1 MKMLNDFMNNTKGL
15 TRNPL
20 GIIALFVSL
29 IYGFACLVL
38 STSISNLVANNE
50 RLPLIWFIIIFP
62 IIILIAF
69 IYLVVNHHEKLYA
82 PGDFR
87 GDDAFIQTIDENKR
101 RQRIQEEVENLEAS
115 PKSDETEQKEDSK
128 ENLTNESSQPEKIE
142 VKTKT
147 PNVPDSELIQMYTNS
162 EKWSINELSLKY
174 KVPLKAQVKLRTQ
187 NDNIELDGYG
197 IDATSTYI
205 VEVKFWQSSRSDKRL
220 KLKIQE
226 FLSKKSRLER
236 AFNKPN
242 KSMKIIIALVYD
254 NLSEIN
260 QGALRSFVQELGGGN
275 NVILEFFDYN
285 ELKKNFE

>member
-1 MKMLNDFMNNTKGL
+1 MKMLNDFMNNAKGL

-50 RLPLIWFIIIFP
+50 RLPVIWFIIIFP

-101 RQRIQEEVENLEAS
+101 KQRIQEEVENLEAS
-115 PKSDETEQKEDSK
+115 PKSDDSEQKEEPESNTTEETTISK
-128 ENLTNESSQPEKIE
+128 PSE
-142 VKTKT
+142 VKTETKSI
-147 PNVPDSELIQMYTNS
+147 PESALIKMYTNA
-162 EKWSINELSLKY
+162 EEWSINELSLKY
-174 KVPLKAQVKLRTQ
+174 KVPLKSQVKLRTQ
-187 NDNIELDGYG
+187 LDNFELDGYG
-197 IDATSTYI
+197 TDATSTYV
-205 VEVKFWQSSRSDKRL
+205 VEVKFWQSSRSNKRL

-226 FLSKKSRLER
+226 FLTKKSRLER
-236 AFNKPN
+236 SFNTPSR
-242 KSMKIIIALVYD
+242 SMKIIIALVYD

-260 QGALRSFVQELGGGN
+260 QDELRAYVQEIGGS
-275 NVILEFFDYN
+275 NVILEFFDYS
-285 ELKKNFE
+285 ELKKSYE

>member
-1 MKMLNDFMNNTKGL
+1 MLNDFMNNAKGL

-101 RQRIQEEVENLEAS
+101 KQRIQEEVENLEAS
-115 PKSDETEQKEDSK
+115 PKSVDSEQNEEPESNTTEDTTIIKPS
-128 ENLTNESSQPEKIE
+128 E
-142 VKTKT
+142 VKTEIKSI
-147 PNVPDSELIQMYTNS
+147 PESALIKMYTNA
-162 EKWSINELSLKY
+162 EEWSINELSLKY
-174 KVPLKAQVKLRTQ
+174 KVPFKSQVKLRTQ
-187 NDNIELDGYG
+187 FDNFELDGYG
-197 IDATSTYI
+197 TDSTSTYV
-205 VEVKFWQSSRSDKRL
+205 VEVKFWQTSRSNRRL

-226 FLSKKSRLER
+226 FLTKKSRLER
-236 AFNKPN
+236 SFNKPSR
-242 KSMKIIIALVYD
+242 SMKIIIALVYD

-260 QGALRSFVQELGGGN
+260 QDELKAYVHEIGGS
-275 NVILEFFDYN
+275 NVILEFFDYF
-285 ELKKNFE
+285 ELKKNYE

>member
-1 MKMLNDFMNNTKGL
+1 MNNAKGL

-50 RLPLIWFIIIFP
+50 RLPVIWFIIIFP

-101 RQRIQEEVENLEAS
+101 KQRIQEEVENLEAS
-115 PKSDETEQKEDSK
+115 PKSDDSEQKEEPESNTTEETTISK
-128 ENLTNESSQPEKIE
+128 PSE
-142 VKTKT
+142 VKTETKSI
-147 PNVPDSELIQMYTNS
+147 PESALIKMYTNA
-162 EKWSINELSLKY
+162 EEWSINELSLKY
-174 KVPLKAQVKLRTQ
+174 KVQLKSQVKLRTQ
-187 NDNIELDGYG
+187 LDNFELDGYG
-197 IDATSTYI
+197 TDATSTYV
-205 VEVKFWQSSRSDKRL
+205 VEVKFWQSSRSNKRL

-226 FLSKKSRLER
+226 FLTKKSRLER
-236 AFNKPN
+236 SFNTPSR
-242 KSMKIIIALVYD
+242 SMKIIIALVYD

-260 QGALRSFVQELGGGN
+260 QDELRAYLQEIGGS
-275 NVILEFFDYN
+275 NVILEFFDYS
-285 ELKKNFE
+285 ELKKSYE

>member
-1 MKMLNDFMNNTKGL
+1 MLNDFMNNAKGL

-101 RQRIQEEVENLEAS
+101 KQRIQEEVENLEAS
-115 PKSDETEQKEDSK
+115 PKSVDSEQNEEPESNTTEETTIIKPS
-128 ENLTNESSQPEKIE
+128 E
-142 VKTKT
+142 VKTEIKSI
-147 PNVPDSELIQMYTNS
+147 PESALIKMYTNA
-162 EKWSINELSLKY
+162 EEWSINELSLKY
-174 KVPLKAQVKLRTQ
+174 KVPFKSQVKLRTQ
-187 NDNIELDGYG
+187 FDNFELDGYG
-197 IDATSTYI
+197 TDSTSTYV
-205 VEVKFWQSSRSDKRL
+205 VEVKFWQTSRSNRRL

-226 FLSKKSRLER
+226 FLTKKSRLER
-236 AFNKPN
+236 SFNKPSR
-242 KSMKIIIALVYD
+242 SMKIIIALVYD

-260 QGALRSFVQELGGGN
+260 QDELKAYVHEIGGS
-275 NVILEFFDYN
+275 NVILEFFDYF
-285 ELKKNFE
+285 ELKKNYE

>member
-1 MKMLNDFMNNTKGL
+1 MLNDFMNNTKGL